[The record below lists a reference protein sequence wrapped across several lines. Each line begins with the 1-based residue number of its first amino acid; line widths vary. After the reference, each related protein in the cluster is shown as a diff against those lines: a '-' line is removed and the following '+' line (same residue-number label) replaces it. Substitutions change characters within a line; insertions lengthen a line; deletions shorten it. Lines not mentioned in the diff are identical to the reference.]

1 MRQSQKRSSSHNH
14 VAQQDDA
21 MDIDEQIL
29 NDVASL
35 RASTWQASGVQPFE
49 DTRPHADVSV
59 ILMSVLPSETEALVS
74 QGCSN
79 VYRARLQRPH

>member
-1 MRQSQKRSSSHNH
+1 
-14 VAQQDDA
+14 

-49 DTRPHADVSV
+49 DTRPHAGVSV
-59 ILMSVLPSETEALVS
+59 ILISVLPSETEALVS

-79 VYRARLQRPH
+79 VHRARLQRPH

>member
-1 MRQSQKRSSSHNH
+1 MRQSQKWSASHNH
-14 VAQQDDA
+14 VAQQGDA

-35 RASTWQASGVQPFE
+35 RASAWQASGIQPFE

-59 ILMSVLPSETEALVS
+59 VLMRVLCGETETLVS

-79 VYRARLQRPH
+79 VHRARLQRPH